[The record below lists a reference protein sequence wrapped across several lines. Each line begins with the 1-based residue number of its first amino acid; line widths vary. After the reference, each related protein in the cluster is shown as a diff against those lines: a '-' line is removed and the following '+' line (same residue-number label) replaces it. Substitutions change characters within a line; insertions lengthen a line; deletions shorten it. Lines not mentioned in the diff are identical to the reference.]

1 VFDCVIQK
9 ENILLN
15 IKKKRTIGMLS
26 GLVGYK
32 YQHPSTI
39 APLWHIQEQ
48 FQAYFAEPKEKAY
61 ELSQ

>member
-1 VFDCVIQK
+1 LCDPKREHTLKHK
-9 ENILLN
+9 E
-15 IKKKRTIGMLS
+15 KKNNRMLS